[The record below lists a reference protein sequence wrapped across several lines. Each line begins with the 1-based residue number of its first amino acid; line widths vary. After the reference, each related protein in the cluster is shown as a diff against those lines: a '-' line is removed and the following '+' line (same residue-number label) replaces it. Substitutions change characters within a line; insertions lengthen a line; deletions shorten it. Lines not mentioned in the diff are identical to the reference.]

1 MLVLIPIF
9 VLKQTGKNALNENKS
24 NKQTNQ
30 PQPSCQEQLSA
41 AVQQGQ
47 QEKSYFLLLFDLIFE
62 RLAFVS
68 FCLGFLRI
76 KQTLEVNIT

>member
-9 VLKQTGKNALNENKS
+9 VLKQTRKNALNENKTK
-24 NKQTNQ
+24 NP
-30 PQPSCQEQLSA
+30 PQPSYQEQLSA

-47 QEKSYFLLLFDLIFE
+47 QEKSYFSLLFDLICE
-62 RLAFVS
+62 SPAFVS

-76 KQTLEVNIT
+76 KQT